1 MYIYIFIAAFVRC
14 QQMILM
20 SIEVIETSEPYTC
33 IHYHRDDP
41 ENNTTHDTPTPR
53 RSRKQFF
60 TIEMKLRK

>member
-1 MYIYIFIAAFVRC
+1 MLIAAFVRC

-41 ENNTTHDTPTPR
+41 KYNTTHDTPQYR
-53 RSRKQFF
+53 VKVGSSFSRLKFR
-60 TIEMKLRK
+60 E